1 MNNGGLISSAFLF
14 SFLPFIDR
22 TFFQLDSYSFRRYI
36 KEVRETHK
44 QLKRK
49 IEMKFVIVASVLLTG
64 TFTAVCGVVGK
75 NEKKTARVHVVLE
88 QIETD
93 GLVVEYN

>member
-1 MNNGGLISSAFLF
+1 
-14 SFLPFIDR
+14 
-22 TFFQLDSYSFRRYI
+22 
-36 KEVRETHK
+36 
-44 QLKRK
+44 
-49 IEMKFVIVASVLLTG
+49 MKFAIVASVLLTA